1 MLSENALSKKVNMKF
16 AIIIKSKKPVAIYN
30 EIEKYINYL
39 INTGIDIVIEESMA
53 QAINTRIPT
62 FKNRIPPGTDNI
74 VVFGGDGTF
83 LLAIRLMGA
92 QDIPIIGVNIG
103 SLGFL
108 TEITMNELYR
118 ATELVMS
125 GRAEYEKRMRL
136 SARVVEQ
143 DKEVMSYYVLN
154 DAVITKSTIARIVS
168 LKINVDNRYVTKY
181 RADGLII
188 STPTGST
195 AYSMAA
201 GGPIVYPTMDS
212 IIITP
217 IAPHTLTNRPIILS
231 ADSIVEIE
239 LDTDDTDVVVTLDG
253 QVSGAFKKSHK
264 LVIKKSAHYVTLI
277 KSQYRSYFD
286 ILREKLKWG
295 ER

>member
-39 INTGIDIVIEESMA
+39 ISTGIDIVIEESMA
-53 QAINTRIPT
+53 QAINIRIPT
-62 FKNRIPPGTDNI
+62 FKNEIPPGTDNI

-108 TEITMNELYR
+108 TEITMNELYH

-125 GRAEYEKRMRL
+125 GRADYEKRMRL
-136 SARVVEQ
+136 SSRVVEQ

-264 LVIKKSAHYVTLI
+264 LVIKKSPHYVTLI